1 MTRRDAARRPT
12 APAVF
17 LAMSLLSSAAR
28 AQAPAAPSMGA
39 TRTTSLADAVA
50 LALRESPDALNSAS
64 QVHGAEA
71 DRAGVRGGFFPRLHV
86 DANATQWNSPFDIS
100 FAPQGQ
106 QALPF
111 EVRRAFTWTASVS
124 VIQPLTPL
132 WGIYDQYKVQDL
144 GVDVAQIQR
153 GVTRREIAFQVA
165 QAYYRLLENQ
175 RLAEVARTS
184 VTQLEA
190 QQREAQS
197 LFDNGVIGKN
207 DLLRAA
213 LALASARQREI
224 QMRGAVVLARG
235 QLATIMGQPPG
246 ADLEAEPF
254 TGEPPALDEPSVA
267 AAEERAAAQR
277 LEVRGLDVRI
287 EQADRSVA
295 AAKKKLIPQINAI
308 GNYTHFEGSQFQQTD
323 AAYVGLFAT
332 WDVWDWGTTTSGIAS
347 ASAQLDQARIARKK
361 LDDQVRLE
369 AREAFV
375 NADTAREGLGVA
387 RTAVSQAEENFRIVT
402 RKFEA
407 AAATSFD
414 VVDAEALVT
423 QARGQ
428 VETALYDLLIAR
440 AALSRATG
448 TPLPGER

>member
-17 LAMSLLSSAAR
+17 LALFLASSAAR
-28 AQAPAAPSMGA
+28 AQVPATPGAPA
-39 TRTTSLADAVA
+39 TRPTSLAEAVA

-71 DRAGVRGGFFPRLHV
+71 DRAGVNGGFFPKLHV
-86 DANATQWNSPFDIS
+86 DANATQWNSPFTI
-100 FAPQGQ
+100 ALGPGQ
-106 QALPF
+106 NF
-111 EVRRAFTWTASVS
+111 TVRNAFTWTASVS

-144 GVDVAQIQR
+144 GVDVAEVQR

-165 QAYYRLLENQ
+165 QAYYRLLENS
-175 RLAEVARTS
+175 LAEVARTS

-224 QMRGAVVLARG
+224 QMRGAVILARG
-235 QLATIMGQPPG
+235 QLATVMGQPPG
-246 ADLEAEPF
+246 TALEAEPF

-277 LEVRGLDVRI
+277 LEVRALDVRI
-287 EQADRSVA
+287 EQADHSVA
-295 AAKKKLIPQINAI
+295 AAKKKLIPQVDAI
-308 GNYTHFEGSQFQQTD
+308 GNYTHFEGSQFQQKD

-428 VETALYDLLIAR
+428 VETALYNLLIAR
-440 AALSRATG
+440 AALARATG
-448 TPLPGER
+448 APLPGER

>member
-17 LAMSLLSSAAR
+17 LATFLASSAAR
-28 AQAPAAPSMGA
+28 AQAPGAPSTMA
-39 TRTTSLADAVA
+39 TRPTSLADAVA
-50 LALRESPDALNSAS
+50 VALQQNPDALTSES
-64 QVHGAEA
+64 EVHGAQA
-71 DRAGVRGGFFPRLHV
+71 DRAGVNGGFFPKLHV
-86 DANATQWNSPFDIS
+86 DANATQWNTPFTI
-100 FAPQGQ
+100 
-106 QALPF
+106 ALGPGGNF
-111 EVRRAFTWTASVS
+111 TVRNAFTWTASVS
-124 VIQPLTPL
+124 LIQPLTPL
-132 WGIYDQYKVQDL
+132 WSIYDQYKVQDL
-144 GVDVAQIQR
+144 GLDVTEIR
-153 GVTRREIAFQVA
+153 RRVTRREVAFQVA
-165 QAYYRLLENQ
+165 QGYYRLLENQ
-175 RLAEVARTS
+175 RLADVARTS

-213 LALASARQREI
+213 LALASAKQREI

-235 QLATIMGQPPG
+235 QLATLMGEPPG
-246 ADLEAEPF
+246 TELEAEPF
-254 TGEPPALDEPSVA
+254 TGEPPDIDEPDVS
-267 AAEERAAAQR
+267 AAEARAAAQR
-277 LEVRGLDVRI
+277 LEVRALDVRI
-287 EQADRSVA
+287 EQADHSVA

-308 GNYTHFEGSQFQQTD
+308 GNYTHFEGSQFQQEN
-323 AAYVGLFAT
+323 AAYVGLFAS

-347 ASAQLDQARIARKK
+347 ANARLDQARIARKK

-375 NADTAREGLGVA
+375 NAQTAREGLGVA

-402 RKFEA
+402 KKFEA

-414 VVDAEALVT
+414 LVDAESLVT

-440 AALSRATG
+440 AALARATG

>member
-1 MTRRDAARRPT
+1 
-12 APAVF
+12 
-17 LAMSLLSSAAR
+17 MSLVSSAAR
-28 AQAPAAPSMGA
+28 GQVPAAPGTGA
-39 TRTTSLADAVA
+39 TRATSLAEAVA

-86 DANATQWNSPFDIS
+86 DANATQWNSPFTI
-100 FAPQGQ
+100 
-106 QALPF
+106 ALGPGENF
-111 EVRRAFTWTASVS
+111 TVRNAFTWTASVS

-213 LALASARQREI
+213 LALASAKQREI

-246 ADLEAEPF
+246 TELEAEPF

-277 LEVRGLDVRI
+277 LEVRALDVRI
-287 EQADRSVA
+287 EQADHSLA

-332 WDVWDWGTTTSGIAS
+332 WDVWDWGTTTSGIGS

-440 AALSRATG
+440 AALARATG